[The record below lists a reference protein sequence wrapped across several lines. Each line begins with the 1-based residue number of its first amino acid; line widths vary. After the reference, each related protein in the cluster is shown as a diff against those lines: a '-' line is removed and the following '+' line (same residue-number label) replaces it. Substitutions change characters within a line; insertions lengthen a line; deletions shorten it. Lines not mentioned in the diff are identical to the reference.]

1 MTLPGLPPNQNR
13 DGLLGTVGWREVIFA
28 LVVAF
33 LVGVVL
39 ALLVGVGLVLF
50 GLLGD
55 MLGG

>member
-1 MTLPGLPPNQNR
+1 VVP
-13 DGLLGTVGWREVIFA
+13 
-28 LVVAF
+28 LV